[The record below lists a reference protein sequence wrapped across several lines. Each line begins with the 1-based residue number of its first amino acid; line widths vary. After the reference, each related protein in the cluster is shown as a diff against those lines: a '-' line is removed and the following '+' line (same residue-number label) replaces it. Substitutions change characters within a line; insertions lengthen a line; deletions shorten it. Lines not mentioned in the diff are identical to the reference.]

1 MKPLNGPGAAIGF
14 FAILAGA
21 LCAECIPAMLL
32 LVAVAIG
39 GALWDIGHGNWA
51 GNKKSPR
58 RAGTQS
64 RRKNKKISYI
74 V

>member
-1 MKPLNGPGAAIGF
+1 MKQLNGPGAAVSF
-14 FAILAGA
+14 CAVLAA
-21 LCAECIPAMLL
+21 AMLAECIPIMLT

-39 GALWDIGHGNWA
+39 GALWDIGHGNWV